1 MIRLGQTTTL
11 SAKCFAL
18 SHQDSLS
25 QTLRRRVMSS
35 IRWER
40 LHISICFVFYIL
52 SFHLS
57 CGRDYIFHIFNI
69 CTFSQSIVP
78 LRLLMRRN
86 TNPKWFRRTQFLM
99 VRNSTFHR
107 QKKED
112 ICHILASLTTMVV
125 RTTENWESWKRGGER
140 LRARWPTSFSKGGN
154 QKSRFQKFRI
164 KYYVYCYRCRLNFT
178 EDDVMWAIGGWRC
191 AISKKD
197 EDK

>member
-1 MIRLGQTTTL
+1 MISCGGFSNHDYHDHGDVDSDDNVVTMIKLNFRLGQTTTQ

-57 CGRDYIFHIFNI
+57 CGRDYIFHIFYI
-69 CTFSQSIVP
+69 LTFSQSIVP

-99 VRNSTFHR
+99 VRNWTSVINWQLWQPWWSGSQRTER
-107 QKKED
+107 AGGGVGGDSGQGGRLPSQKVETKN
-112 ICHILASLTTMVV
+112 I
-125 RTTENWESWKRGGER
+125 
-140 LRARWPTSFSKGGN
+140 
-154 QKSRFQKFRI
+154 SRF
-164 KYYVYCYRCRLNFT
+164 
-178 EDDVMWAIGGWRC
+178 
-191 AISKKD
+191 
-197 EDK
+197 